1 MTSRKGWNISQ
12 QEQYTQTNV
21 LTLVKNEAAPNV
33 FATRP
38 IHGFAHPSIQSL
50 FVYVLPQDS
59 LRQSG
64 LATPTH
70 RLFTKSPKK
79 HLFHLPVSDK
89 VVIGVER
96 DKGAPIGPIGCPLVR
111 DSAMLSY

>member
-12 QEQYTQTNV
+12 QEQYRQTNV

-70 RLFTKSPKK
+70 RLFRKSPKK
-79 HLFHLPVSDK
+79 HLFHHPVSDK

-96 DKGAPIGPIGCPLVR
+96 ERAGRVFFLK
-111 DSAMLSY
+111 